1 MSVLNSTVL
10 DAVWLSATND
20 YQQRI
25 PNAAQQGY
33 ANAVQELFAPYNN
46 DLYNQFT
53 GLLYGVMATYVEG
66 NTFYNPLRELKKS
79 SDGMLFGQVER
90 HIAVKY
96 LEAHTYRADSE
107 TLLKFEPA
115 EYVEWFYS
123 VGEPRRYD
131 FSWPRYDMMR
141 AFSSDGYG
149 FSDLLERTL
158 GQQISSDEY
167 DEMNIMIQMFAEA
180 EHRLPGGIFKR
191 QLANVTDKASGQTLL
206 AQIRADAGRMKF
218 PSRLFNHIDV
228 PVFENPETLVLWCT
242 PEVRANLDVYAL
254 ADLFNMEKAD
264 VKYKVIEIPDFPIPN
279 VVAALTSEDF
289 IYCRDAYYSV
299 EPPFVNPENLSLK
312 YYLHHSEIIGINP
325 AANAILYTTA
335 AASSTPTLTMSLTGA
350 AFTPD
355 TGTVAPGGILPLS
368 FALAGSITAN
378 DAGVA
383 VEPDSATYEVA
394 ASRDGAAIPLNT
406 RTFVDKLGR
415 LHVQKSGL
423 EADDVIT
430 VIGTATYVNPSGS
443 TSTYTDTFT
452 ATIVA
457 PTAQGVKESVI
468 DTAPYGAMAKGPA
481 EVLGVTTVEDGAITS
496 AKLANNAVTGDKLA
510 SGAVDTA
517 QLADDAVTTAK
528 IADAAVDTAQVK
540 DDAITTDK
548 IADAAVDTAQIKDGA
563 VTPEKL
569 SQ

>member
-1 MSVLNSTVL
+1 MAVLNSTVL

-33 ANAVQELFAPYNN
+33 ANAVKELFAPYNN

-53 GLLYGVMATYVEG
+53 GLLGGVMGTYIEG
-66 NTFYNPLRELKKS
+66 KTFYNPLRVLKKP
-79 SDGMLFGQVER
+79 SDGELFGQVER

-96 LEAHTYRADSE
+96 LNAHTYRADSE
-107 TLLKFEPA
+107 TLLKYEPA

-131 FSWPRYDMMR
+131 FSWPRYDMRR
-141 AFSSDGYG
+141 AFAADGYG

-167 DEMNIMIQMFAEA
+167 DEMIIMIQMFAEA
-180 EHRLPGGIFKR
+180 EARLPGGIFKR
-191 QLANVTDKASGQTLL
+191 QVSAVSDKATGQALL
-206 AQIRADAGRMKF
+206 AQLRADAGRMAF

-228 PVFENPETLVLWCT
+228 PVYENADTLVLWCT
-242 PEVRANLDVYAL
+242 PEVRAFLDVYAL
-254 ADLFNMEKAD
+254 ADLFNMEQAE
-264 VKYKVIEIPDFPIPN
+264 VKYRVIEIPEFPIPN

-289 IYCRDAYYSV
+289 IYARDAYYSV
-299 EPPFVNPENLSLK
+299 EPPFANPENLSLK
-312 YYLHHSEIIGINP
+312 FYLHHSEIIGINP
-325 AANAILYTTA
+325 AANAILYTTGA
-335 AASSTPTLTMSLTGA
+335 ATSTPTLTMSLTGA

-355 TGTVAPGGILPLS
+355 TGTVAPGGILPLN
-368 FALAGSITAN
+368 FALAGSITGN

-394 ASRDGAAIPLNT
+394 ASRDSAAIPLNS

-457 PTAQGVKESVI
+457 PAAQGVKESVI

-517 QLADDAVTTAK
+517 QLADGAVTADKIDAKAVTTTK
-528 IADAAVDTAQVK
+528 IADEAVG
-540 DDAITTDK
+540 TDQ
-548 IADAAVDTAQIKDGA
+548 IADGA
-563 VTPEKL
+563 VTAQKL
-569 SQ
+569 AQ